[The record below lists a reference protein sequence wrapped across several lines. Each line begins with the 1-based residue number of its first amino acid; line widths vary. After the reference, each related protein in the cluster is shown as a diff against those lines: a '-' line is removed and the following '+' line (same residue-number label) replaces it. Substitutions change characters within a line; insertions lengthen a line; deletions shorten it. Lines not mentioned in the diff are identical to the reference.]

1 MYSCNKYNIFARKS
15 RTNCLE
21 VNSKGYMEFE
31 QPSRA
36 HFQRYPLL
44 QQILMGVVRGM
55 QFPLFY
61 SASGTAGIVKQ
72 QCQILMESEMFRLEK
87 HNYSISLNP
96 FKQLKTKWRKQVKPS
111 FILDKIVRL
120 LFVSSVIQLI
130 YFTSCDVIVALTCD
144 FVVAKHQTF
153 IRVLNPFCFT
163 GVTLENL
170 STHRLLSWV
179 TLGTSSHQQRDK

>member
-21 VNSKGYMEFE
+21 VNSKGYSEFE

-72 QCQILMESEMFRLEK
+72 CQILMESEMFRREK

-96 FKQLKTKWRKQVKPS
+96 FKQLKTKWRMTWDGVRKPRRGPARKGRVQQNLKNS
-111 FILDKIVRL
+111 AALVEAREIVSL
-120 LFVSSVIQLI
+120 L
-130 YFTSCDVIVALTCD
+130 
-144 FVVAKHQTF
+144 
-153 IRVLNPFCFT
+153 
-163 GVTLENL
+163 
-170 STHRLLSWV
+170 
-179 TLGTSSHQQRDK
+179 

>member
-44 QQILMGVVRGM
+44 QQILMGVVRGI
-55 QFPLFY
+55 QFPLLY

-72 QCQILMESEMFRLEK
+72 CQILMESEMFRREK

-96 FKQLKTKWRKQVKPS
+96 FKQLKTKWRMTWDGVRKLKAKKRPGKERKSLAKSKFQEFGS
-111 FILDKIVRL
+111 FGGSQSDCV
-120 LFVSSVIQLI
+120 SVIKSYGEEISKMRLTQLQE
-130 YFTSCDVIVALTCD
+130 L
-144 FVVAKHQTF
+144 
-153 IRVLNPFCFT
+153 
-163 GVTLENL
+163 
-170 STHRLLSWV
+170 RLKV
-179 TLGTSSHQQRDK
+179 F